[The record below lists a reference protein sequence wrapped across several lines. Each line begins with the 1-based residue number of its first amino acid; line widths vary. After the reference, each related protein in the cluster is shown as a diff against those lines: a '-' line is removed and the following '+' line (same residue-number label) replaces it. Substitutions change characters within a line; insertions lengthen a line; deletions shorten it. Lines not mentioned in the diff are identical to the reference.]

1 MSFEAKWNLRQV
13 ESGVLEGESLGE
25 VIRRGALSI
34 QKEHGL
40 EEDGLC
46 GPATLGA
53 IEPEGGSISVGS
65 LEIPLNK
72 RSHIARVY
80 GTFDYEE
87 SEKQRGAIIIDR
99 AWVRENIVKV
109 TFHTGKH
116 TWCHRGIADEMRDL
130 YEQACRKSGYTP
142 KSAWSW
148 VARHQRWD
156 PKRPLSLHSWG
167 CCIDFDPKLNGVGPV
182 ENSKL
187 YQHPEFVEVFEDAG
201 WTWGGRWKRYPD
213 AMHFQRTK

>member
-13 ESGVLEGESLGE
+13 ESGVLEGKSLGE

-53 IEPEGGSISVGS
+53 IEPEDGSISVGS

-130 YEQACRKSGYTP
+130 YEKACRKSGYTP